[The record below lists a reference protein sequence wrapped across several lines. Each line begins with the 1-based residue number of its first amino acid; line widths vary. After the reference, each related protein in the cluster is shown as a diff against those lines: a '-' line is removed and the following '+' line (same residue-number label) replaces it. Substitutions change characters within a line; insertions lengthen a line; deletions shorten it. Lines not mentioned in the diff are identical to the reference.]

1 LHARAVQ
8 ITLCR
13 FSLFLGALVK
23 HCLWILLGISLMPA
37 ADETPVAIALHGGA
51 GTIERGA
58 MSEELEATYRAF
70 LDDAIIRGYEQLRE
84 GRAGLDVV
92 VNVIQL
98 MEDSPLFNAGR
109 GAVYTWEGAHE
120 LDASIMHGENLDAG
134 AVAGVS
140 TVKSP
145 IALARA
151 VMEDSPHVMLASRG
165 AEAFALERGFDLVS
179 PEYFATERRRE
190 ALEAYKANE
199 QAGLKPEADHKFG
212 TVGVV
217 VLDQAG
223 NLIAGTSTGGMTGKR
238 WGRIGDS
245 PVIGAGTYADNRS
258 CAVSA
263 TGHGEYFIR
272 HTVARDI
279 CARMQFGGAT
289 LDEAASTVV
298 MEELIEADG
307 EGGIVAV
314 DPAGRVALV
323 FNTPGMYRASIDAT
337 GRKVVGIYGEDETP

>member
-1 LHARAVQ
+1 M
-8 ITLCR
+8 
-13 FSLFLGALVK
+13 K
-23 HCLWILLGISLMPA
+23 HCFWILLGISMMSA

-70 LDDAIIRGYEQLRE
+70 LDDAITRGYEQLLE
-84 GRAGLDVV
+84 GRSGLDVV

-109 GAVYTWEGAHE
+109 GAVYTWEGTHE

-165 AEAFALERGFDLVS
+165 AEVFASEQGFDLVS

-223 NLIAGTSTGGMTGKR
+223 NLVAGTSTGGMTGKR

-279 CARMQFGGAT
+279 CARMQFGGMT
-289 LDEAASTVV
+289 LEEASSAVIV
-298 MEELIEADG
+298 EELVAANG

-314 DPAGRVALV
+314 DPAGEVALV
-323 FNTPGMYRASIDAT
+323 FNTPGMYRASIDAM
-337 GRKVVGIYGEDETP
+337 GRKEVGIYSENETAQHNERKK

>member
-1 LHARAVQ
+1 M
-8 ITLCR
+8 
-13 FSLFLGALVK
+13 K
-23 HCLWILLGISLMPA
+23 HCLWILLGISMMSA
-37 ADETPVAIALHGGA
+37 AHESPVAIALHGGA

-58 MSEELEATYRAF
+58 MSEELEATYRKF
-70 LDDAIIRGYEQLRE
+70 LDDAVTSGYEQLRE
-84 GRAGLDVV
+84 GRSGLDVV
-92 VNVIQL
+92 ASVIQL
-98 MEDSPLFNAGR
+98 MEDSTLFNAGR
-109 GAVYTWEGAHE
+109 GAVYTWEGTHE

-140 TVKSP
+140 RVKSP

-151 VMEDSPHVMLASRG
+151 VMEDSPHVMLAGAG
-165 AEAFALERGFDLVS
+165 AEAFALEQGFDPVP
-179 PEYFATERRRE
+179 PEYFSTERRRK
-190 ALEAYKANE
+190 ALEAYKSNE
-199 QAGLKPEADHKFG
+199 QAGLQPEADHKFG

-223 NLIAGTSTGGMTGKR
+223 NLVAGTSTGGMTGKR

-279 CARMQFGGAT
+279 CARMQFGDAT
-289 LDEAASTVV
+289 LEEAAQITV
-298 MEELIEADG
+298 MEELVKAGG
-307 EGGIVAV
+307 EGGVVAA
-314 DPAGRVALV
+314 DSAGNVALI
-323 FNTPGMYRASIDAT
+323 FNTPGMYRASINAA
-337 GRKVVGIYGEDETP
+337 GLKVVGIYGDDKS

>member
-1 LHARAVQ
+1 M
-8 ITLCR
+8 
-13 FSLFLGALVK
+13 K
-23 HCLWILLGISLMPA
+23 HCFWILLGISMMSA
-37 ADETPVAIALHGGA
+37 AHETPVAIALHGGA
-51 GTIERGA
+51 GTIERGV
-58 MSEELEATYRAF
+58 MNEELEATYRTF
-70 LDDAIIRGYEQLRE
+70 LDDAITRGYEQLLE
-84 GRAGLDVV
+84 GRSGLDVV

-109 GAVYTWEGAHE
+109 GAVYTWQGTHE
-120 LDASIMHGENLDAG
+120 LDASIMHGEHLDAG
-134 AVAGVS
+134 AVTGVS

-165 AEAFALERGFDLVS
+165 AEVFASEQGFDLVS

-190 ALEAYKANE
+190 ALDAYKANE

-223 NLIAGTSTGGMTGKR
+223 NLVAGTSTGGMTGKR

-279 CARMQFGGAT
+279 CARMQFGGMT
-289 LDEAASTVV
+289 LEEASSAVI
-298 MEELIEADG
+298 MEELVAANG

-314 DPAGRVALV
+314 DPAGEVALV
-323 FNTPGMYRASIDAT
+323 FNTPGMYRASIDAM
-337 GRKVVGIYGEDETP
+337 GRKVVGIYGENETAQRNERKE

>member
-1 LHARAVQ
+1 M
-8 ITLCR
+8 
-13 FSLFLGALVK
+13 K
-23 HCLWILLGISLMPA
+23 YCLWILLGISMLST

-58 MSEELEATYRAF
+58 MSEELEANYRAF
-70 LDDAIIRGYEQLRE
+70 LHDAITRGYEELRE
-84 GRAGLDVV
+84 GRSGLDVV
-92 VNVIQL
+92 VGIIQM

-109 GAVYTWEGAHE
+109 GAVYTWEVTHE
-120 LDASIMHGENLDAG
+120 LDASIMHGEHLDAG

-151 VMEDSPHVMLASRG
+151 VMEDSPHVMLAGAG
-165 AEAFALERGFDLVS
+165 AEAFALERGFDPV
-179 PEYFATERRRE
+179 PAEYFATERRRE

-212 TVGVV
+212 TVGVA
-217 VLDQAG
+217 VLDQTG
-223 NLIAGTSTGGMTGKR
+223 NLVAGTSTGGMTGKR
-238 WGRIGDS
+238 WGRVGDS

-279 CARMQFGGAT
+279 CARMQFGGVT
-289 LDEAASTVV
+289 LEEAASTVV
-298 MEELIEADG
+298 MEELVAAAG
-307 EGGIVAV
+307 EGGVVAV

-323 FNTPGMYRASIDAT
+323 FNTPGMYRASIDAA
-337 GRKVVGIYGEDETP
+337 GRKVVAIYGEGESP

>member
-1 LHARAVQ
+1 MKY
-8 ITLCR
+8 
-13 FSLFLGALVK
+13 G
-23 HCLWILLGISLMPA
+23 LWIVLGMSMMSVA
-37 ADETPVAIALHGGA
+37 NESPVAIALHGGA

-58 MSEELEATYRAF
+58 MSTELEATYREF
-70 LDDAIIRGYEQLRE
+70 LDDAITSGYEQLRE
-84 GRAGLDVV
+84 GRSGLDVV
-92 VNVIQL
+92 VTVIQM

-109 GAVYTWEGAHE
+109 GAVYTWEGTHE

-140 TVKSP
+140 TVQSH

-151 VMEDSPHVMLASRG
+151 VMEASPHVMLAGAG
-165 AEAFALERGFDLVS
+165 AEAFALEQGFDPVS
-179 PEYFATERRRE
+179 PEYFATERRRK
-190 ALEAYKANE
+190 ALEAYKSNE
-199 QAGLKPEADHKFG
+199 QAGLNPEADHKFG

-223 NLIAGTSTGGMTGKR
+223 NLVAGTSTGGMTGKR

-279 CARMQFGGAT
+279 CARMQFGDAT
-289 LDEAASTVV
+289 LEEAAQITV
-298 MEELIEADG
+298 MEELVKAGG
-307 EGGIVAV
+307 EGGVVAA
-314 DPAGRVALV
+314 DSAGKVALI
-323 FNTPGMYRASIDAT
+323 FNTPGMYRASIDAA
-337 GRKVVGIYGEDETP
+337 GLKVVGIYGDDKP

>member
-1 LHARAVQ
+1 M
-8 ITLCR
+8 
-13 FSLFLGALVK
+13 K
-23 HCLWILLGISLMPA
+23 HCFWLLLGISMMSA

-70 LDDAIIRGYEQLRE
+70 LDDAITRGYEQLLE
-84 GRAGLDVV
+84 GRSGLDVV

-109 GAVYTWEGAHE
+109 GAVYTWEGTHE
-120 LDASIMHGENLDAG
+120 LDASIMHGEHLDAG

-165 AEAFALERGFDLVS
+165 AEVFASEQGFDLVS

-223 NLIAGTSTGGMTGKR
+223 NLVAGTSTGGMTGKR

-279 CARMQFGGAT
+279 CARMQFGGMT
-289 LDEAASTVV
+289 LEEASSAVI
-298 MEELIEADG
+298 MEELVAANG

-314 DPAGRVALV
+314 DPAGEVALV
-323 FNTPGMYRASIDAT
+323 FNTTGMYRASIDAM
-337 GRKVVGIYGEDETP
+337 GRKVVGIYGENENAQHNERKE